1 MRKIIYLILASI
13 LPLGIYAQDVPSDNK
28 NSEKNRL
35 ANTSHQRTKYKNRKN
50 TRRQTLYFHMEK
62 TA

>member
-28 NSEKNRL
+28 NSEKIDSLTQVINEL
-35 ANTSHQRTKYKNRKN
+35 STKI
-50 TRRQTLYFHMEK
+50 EK
-62 TA
+62 TQEDKHYTSI